1 MIFRESE
8 TVELKEVFVDD
19 IKKEIIAFANCNG
32 GKLYIGVQDDGIV
45 VGLDDPDATA
55 LQISNMVR
63 DAIKPDI
70 TMFLHYET
78 LEENGKKI
86 VAVDIQRGTD
96 RPYYI
101 AKKGMR
107 PEGVYVRQGYSAVPA
122 TDAAIRQMIKET
134 DGDRFEAMRS
144 MNQELT
150 FETTEKEFQL
160 RKVEF
165 GMQQMRTLKLID
177 QDGLYSNLAM
187 LLSDQCV
194 HTIKVAVFQG
204 KDQTVFKDRREFAG
218 ALMKQMND
226 VYDYIDFHNQTHA
239 TIEKL
244 LRIDVRDYPEIAVR
258 EALLNLLVHRDYAF
272 SASALISIYE
282 DRMEFVSI
290 GGLMP
295 GIDLEDV
302 MVGISVCRNQDLANV
317 FYRLHLI
324 EAYGTG
330 ISKIIGAYADEE
342 EKPVIETTRN
352 TFKIILPNINAMREK
367 VRISEPEAKEENPET
382 NKEDTQELSSEEE
395 QVLEYAGKH
404 EDFTKNDVVSLLKVS
419 ASTAARVIRGLVER
433 NFLKRNGKARNTYY
447 TLQK

>member
-45 VGLDDPDATA
+45 LGLDDPDATA

-107 PEGVYVRQGYSAVPA
+107 PEGVYVRQGYLAVPA
-122 TDAAIRQMIKET
+122 IDAAIRQMIKET

-160 RKVEF
+160 RKIEF
-165 GMQQMRTLKLID
+165 GTQQMRTLKLID

-302 MVGISVCRNQDLANV
+302 MAGISVCRNPDLANV

>member
-45 VGLDDPDATA
+45 LGLDDPDATA

-78 LEENGKKI
+78 VEETGKKI

-107 PEGVYVRQGYSAVPA
+107 PEGVYVRQGYLAVPA
-122 TDAAIRQMIKET
+122 IDAAIRQMIKET

-160 RKVEF
+160 RKIEF
-165 GMQQMRTLKLID
+165 GTQQMRTLKLID

-244 LRIDVRDYPEIAVR
+244 LRIDVRDYPGIAVR

-302 MVGISVCRNQDLANV
+302 MAGISVCRNPDLANV

>member
-1 MIFRESE
+1 
-8 TVELKEVFVDD
+8 
-19 IKKEIIAFANCNG
+19 
-32 GKLYIGVQDDGIV
+32 
-45 VGLDDPDATA
+45 
-55 LQISNMVR
+55 
-63 DAIKPDI
+63 
-70 TMFLHYET
+70 
-78 LEENGKKI
+78 
-86 VAVDIQRGTD
+86 
-96 RPYYI
+96 
-101 AKKGMR
+101 
-107 PEGVYVRQGYSAVPA
+107 
-122 TDAAIRQMIKET
+122 MIKET

-160 RKVEF
+160 RKIEF
-165 GMQQMRTLKLID
+165 GTQQMRTLKLID

-244 LRIDVRDYPEIAVR
+244 LRIDVRDYPEI
-258 EALLNLLVHRDYAF
+258 
-272 SASALISIYE
+272 
-282 DRMEFVSI
+282 
-290 GGLMP
+290 
-295 GIDLEDV
+295 DLEDV
-302 MVGISVCRNQDLANV
+302 MAGISVCRNQDLANV

-330 ISKIIGAYADEE
+330 ISKIIGAYADVA

-367 VRISEPEAKEENPET
+367 VRISESEAKEENPET
-382 NKEDTQELSSEEE
+382 NKEDTQELSSEEK

-419 ASTAARVIRGLVER
+419 ASTVARVIRGLVER

>member
-8 TVELKEVFVDD
+8 NVELEEVFVDD

-45 VGLDDPDATA
+45 LGLDDPDATA

-101 AKKGMR
+101 AKKGMQ

-302 MVGISVCRNQDLANV
+302 MAGISVCRNQDLANV
-317 FYRLHLI
+317 FYWLHLI